1 MSQHSQLVCGAPS
14 SDSASPGGVPF
25 GAADLKVAGTLAIA
39 AIMLRWGIDPFIGDK
54 HQFVPAYAALAA
66 ATWLRGWRCGLFVAI
81 ACLVPGEMFPP
92 VSPVDQVPSH
102 VAVAYMGYLAMTSLI
117 VSVAEWLRR
126 ERLEAILA
134 ELRLRD
140 AHQRKS
146 EFMALLGH
154 ELRNPL
160 AAITL
165 GGKLLKAGSLDP
177 AAARDTL
184 EMLERQ
190 AGHMTK
196 LVSDLMDIARLETGK
211 LSLNREVVDIFQ
223 VVQDA
228 VADVRG
234 ATMACKQKIVLS
246 RSAPLGT
253 MRADPLRLRQILINL
268 LQNAS
273 KFSPPHSTI
282 EVLLTG
288 NGHAVTVSVRD
299 EGVGIDPSQLEAIF
313 EPFVQLGGEALA
325 DRSLGLGLPLT
336 RQLARMHGGNVRALS
351 AGRGKGAEFV
361 VVLPRLLPGE
371 SPAQAKPAP
380 QPGQAEPLAAA
391 AAAAAAAAG
400 NKVATRVLVVDDNDD
415 SAATLALL
423 LRLHGHDAST
433 AHDGQGALQAT
444 LKQAP
449 DLVFLDI
456 GLPGMSGLE
465 VARRIRELDIEQPVL
480 VALTGWTSQ
489 EDRRRAL
496 AAGFDL
502 HLAKP
507 VSPEL
512 IEEALT
518 LVRRPRGA
526 APP

>member
-81 ACLVPGEMFPP
+81 ACLVTGEMFPP

-160 AAITL
+160 AAIAL

-177 AAARDTL
+177 ATARNTL

-211 LSLNREVVDIFQ
+211 LSLNREVVDVFQ
-223 VVQDA
+223 VVRDA
-228 VADVRG
+228 VDDVRG
-234 ATMACKQKIVLS
+234 ATSARHQKIVLLQ
-246 RSAPLGT
+246 SAPAGT

-273 KFSPPHSTI
+273 KFSPPDSAI
-282 EVLLTG
+282 EVVLKG
-288 NGHAVTVSVRD
+288 NDHAVTVSVRD
-299 EGVGIDPSQLEAIF
+299 QGVGIDPSQLEAIF
-313 EPFVQLGGEALA
+313 DPFVQLGGEPVA

-336 RQLARMHGGNVRALS
+336 RQLARMHGGNVRARS
-351 AGRGKGAEFV
+351 AGRGKGAEFL
-361 VVLPRLLPGE
+361 VVLPRVLPGE
-371 SPAQAKPAP
+371 APAEAQAAP
-380 QPGQAEPLAAA
+380 PSGQAEPLAAA
-391 AAAAAAAAG
+391 AAGTKA
-400 NKVATRVLVVDDNDD
+400 ATRVLVVDDNED

-423 LRLHGHDAST
+423 LQLHGHDAST
-433 AHDGQGALQAT
+433 AHDGHGALQAVFR
-444 LKQAP
+444 QPP
-449 DLVFLDI
+449 DVVFLDI